1 MKLKSNE
8 QRIMDFLMEQETPIE
23 MSAKVIGENIL
34 FEKAKL
40 IRDKSYW
47 NPSRQAVLGILEKLQ
62 KKGLVTLDYSN
73 RTRPRIIVNSK
84 LSK

>member
-1 MKLKSNE
+1 MELKPNE
-8 QRIMDFLMEQETPIE
+8 KRLFDFLLKEKTPIE
-23 MSAKVIGENIL
+23 ISAKVIGENIL

-62 KKGLVTLDYSN
+62 QKGLVTLDYSN
-73 RTRPRIIVNSK
+73 KTRPRIIVNSK
-84 LSK
+84 KCN